1 MHYKNVILRIK
12 VTSCYNNERVYERK
26 FNKSKKVLFLER
38 TFKYLYQSGGE
49 IHYMIVLLNDWF
61 ATIPSKTLNIKNYRI
76 YWENKLK

>member
-1 MHYKNVILRIK
+1 MRYKSVILHIQ
-12 VTSCYNNERVYERK
+12 VTSCYNNERVQELK

-49 IHYMIVLLNDWF
+49 IQYMIVLLNDWF

-76 YWENKLK
+76 YWKNKLK